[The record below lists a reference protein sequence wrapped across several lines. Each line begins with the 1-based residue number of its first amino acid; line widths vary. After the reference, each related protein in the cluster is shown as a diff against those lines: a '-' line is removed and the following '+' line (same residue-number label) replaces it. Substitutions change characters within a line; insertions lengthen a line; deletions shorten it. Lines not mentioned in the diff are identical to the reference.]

1 LENPENCQGNL
12 GRVPRGFAPV
22 FRASAHFLGRR

>member
-12 GRVPRGFAPV
+12 GRVSRGFVPV

>member
-1 LENPENCQGNL
+1 LENPKNCQGNL
-12 GRVPRGFAPV
+12 GRVSRGFVPV